1 MKEKKE
7 VQHKASSHETTA
19 KKEPDYSKDRDI
31 ALDFATK
38 TYKKF
43 RDVIKAIAMFGSA
56 ARHDQTNK
64 SDIDI
69 VIIIDDCTVN
79 WDDEL
84 IAWYRE
90 ELAKIVAENKY
101 AKELHVNTVTL
112 TAFWEEMR
120 AGEPLVINVLRY
132 GEPLID
138 VGGFFDPL
146 KVLLA
151 KGKIRP
157 TPEAIFT
164 TMQRAGQHLGRANTN
179 ILNSV
184 EGFYWAMVDASHAAL
199 MAMRVVPPSPEQL
212 PELLTS
218 TLVDHGLI
226 GKEYVDW
233 YNEVRAKAKSIM
245 YGEISQ
251 LDGKELEQLQT
262 KSLDFVL
269 KLNELTKGMIANE
282 KIITYNLKD

>member
-1 MKEKKE
+1 MKKK
-7 VQHKASSHETTA
+7 VKAVKSSLEN
-19 KKEPDYSKDRDI
+19 DRDI
-31 ALDFATK
+31 ALDFAAK
-38 TYKKF
+38 AYKQF

-56 ARHDQTNK
+56 IKQETTPK

-90 ELAKIVAENKY
+90 ELAKLITAQKY
-101 AKELHVNTVTL
+101 KKELHINTVTL
-112 TAFWEEMR
+112 TAFWEEVR

-138 VGGFFDPL
+138 LGGFFDPL

-157 TPEAIFT
+157 SPEAIFT
-164 TMQRAGQHLGRANTN
+164 TMERSSQHLTRANSN

-184 EGFYWAMVDASHAAL
+184 EGFYWSMVDASHAAL
-199 MAMRVVPPSPEQL
+199 MALNVIPPSPEHIA
-212 PELLTS
+212 ELLNEN
-218 TLVDHGLI
+218 LVKTKILKKDFP
-226 GKEYVDW
+226 EW
-233 YNEVRAKAKSIM
+233 YEDVRKKAKEILH
-245 YGEISQ
+245 GETVRLSGEEIEDLQKKSETFVIELNKISR
-251 LDGKELEQLQT
+251 
-262 KSLDFVL
+262 SLIKD
-269 KLNELTKGMIANE
+269 K
-282 KIITYNLKD
+282 KIIKYEVKL